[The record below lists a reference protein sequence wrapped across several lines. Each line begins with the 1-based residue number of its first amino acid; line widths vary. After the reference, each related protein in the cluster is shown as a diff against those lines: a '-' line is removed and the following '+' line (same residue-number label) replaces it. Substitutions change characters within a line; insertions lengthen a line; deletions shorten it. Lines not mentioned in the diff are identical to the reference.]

1 MRPVV
6 FLSDFGLADP
16 FVGTCHAVL
25 KRTAPGIDVIDL
37 AHGIAPQNVLQG
49 ALALHDAAPFLPGD
63 AIVLAV
69 VDPGVGSARRAIAV
83 RGGDRRFYIGPDN
96 GLLLLAA
103 ERQGPLYE
111 ARELADP
118 RYRLDPVS
126 ATFHGRDIFAPAAAH
141 LAAGVPFSEL
151 GPTVDPSLLVRLEVP
166 APVVAPGTLEAQV
179 VAVDTYGNL
188 QLVATVLDLVAAGF
202 VPGAAVEV
210 SSARPTPRTSPSP
223 PPPSAAPSPT
233 SRRERCSCTRTR
245 RAASRSPSPGAPP
258 PPSWATRRATR
269 SRSSAPAAEP
279 PSAAGPRRR
288 WWIPPPPGLRYP
300 FSLAAG

>member
-25 KRTAPGIDVIDL
+25 KRTTPGIDVIDL

-126 ATFHGRDIFAPAAAH
+126 ATFHGRDVFAPAAAH
-141 LAAGVPFSEL
+141 LAAGVPLSEL
-151 GPTVDPSLLVRLEVP
+151 GPSIDPSLLVRLEVP
-166 APVVAPGTLEAQV
+166 VPLVAPGTLEAHV
-179 VAVDTYGNL
+179 VAVDTYGNI
-188 QLVATVLDLVAAGF
+188 QLAATVLDLVAAGF

-210 SSARPTPRTSPSP
+210 SSAPPDAEDVAVTPATVGRTFADVEPGALLVHEDSSGRLAVALAGG
-223 PPPSAAPSPT
+223 SAAA
-233 SRRERCSCTRTR
+233 ELGY
-245 RAASRSPSPGAPP
+245 APGHAV
-258 PPSWATRRATR
+258 TLFR
-269 SRSSAPAAEP
+269 
-279 PSAAGPRRR
+279 
-288 WWIPPPPGLRYP
+288 PG
-300 FSLAAG
+300 S